1 MKQTHRDTADKA
13 DKAKDPSMDLRHALA
28 FWVSGVATGELRS
41 EQLPQPSGDQLVV
54 RALRSGISKG
64 TELQVFANRVPP
76 SQHQLMRCPHMA
88 GSFPTP
94 VKYGYCNV
102 GEVEQGPA
110 ELTGRR
116 VFALFPHQ
124 SRFVIDARHV
134 CPVPDDVPTERA
146 VLAASMET
154 ALNATWD
161 GEVKVGDRVAVV
173 GMGTIGGLVAYLCA
187 AIPGTTVTAFDVH
200 PRRAELA
207 RRLGVGFADTGKRY
221 DVVFHTSAC
230 GEGLRT
236 ALALCDLE
244 ARLVEL
250 SWHCD
255 REVALPLGENFHSHR
270 LRIISS
276 QVGRIPA
283 TQQSRWTHRRRLQ
296 LALSLLAD
304 PLLDCFLTGES
315 PFTSLPETMAALA
328 ADPRDT
334 LCHSV
339 VYQQR

>member
-1 MKQTHRDTADKA
+1 
-13 DKAKDPSMDLRHALA
+13 MDASA
-28 FWVSGVATGELRS
+28 FWVTGAGTGELRT
-41 EQLPQPSGDQLVV
+41 ERLPTPAANQLVI
-54 RALRSGISKG
+54 RTLRSGISKG

-76 SQHQLMRCPHMA
+76 SQYRLMRCPQMDGA
-88 GSFPTP
+88 FPFP

-102 GEVEQGPA
+102 GEVEQGPH
-110 ELTGRR
+110 ELVGRR

-124 SRFVIDARHV
+124 TRFLADPAHV
-134 CPVPDDVPTERA
+134 CPVPDAVPTKRA

-161 GEVKVGDRVAVV
+161 AEVKVGDRVAVV
-173 GMGTIGGLVAYLCA
+173 GLGTIGGLVAYLCA
-187 AIPGTTVTAFDVH
+187 AIPGTSVTAFDVH
-200 PRRAELA
+200 PSRAELA
-207 RRLGVGFADTGKRY
+207 QQLGVGFANARDLSAEHRTQKEENRTAESDSRRHY

-230 GEGLRT
+230 ADGLRT
-236 ALALCDLE
+236 ALALCGVE

-255 REVALPLGENFHSHR
+255 REVSLPLGENFHSHR
-270 LRIISS
+270 LRIVSS

-304 PLLDCFLTGES
+304 PLLDCFLSGES
-315 PFTSLPETMAALA
+315 PFESLPQTMAALA
-328 ADPRDT
+328 ADPAAT

-339 VYQQR
+339 VYRQR